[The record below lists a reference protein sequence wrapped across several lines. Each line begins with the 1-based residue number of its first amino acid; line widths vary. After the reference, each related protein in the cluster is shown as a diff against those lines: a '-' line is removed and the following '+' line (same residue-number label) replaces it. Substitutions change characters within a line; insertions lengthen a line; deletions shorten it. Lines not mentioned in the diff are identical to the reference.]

1 MTVDQAIQLFEQ
13 TMETA
18 LIVGTPVILLTFIV
32 GLLISIFQ
40 AATQIQEMTLTFIP
54 KIVVTILALIFFG
67 SWMFRTIIDF
77 IRELMVNILTI
88 IQ

>member
-1 MTVDQAIQLFEQ
+1 MTVDQAIELFEK

-18 LIVGTPVILLTFIV
+18 LIVGAPVILIAFIV
-32 GLLISIFQ
+32 GLAISIFQ

-54 KIVVTILALIFFG
+54 KIVATILALIFFG
-67 SWMFRTIIDF
+67 SWMFRTIIEF
-77 IRELMVNILTI
+77 IQELMVNILVL